1 MQSNEDMQRRR
12 RILLGLQVL
21 RFVIA
26 AVIFGLAIYFEDVL
40 LGAIAIGFLILGVAT
55 TWLRLRS
62 ENSQD

>member
-1 MQSNEDMQRRR
+1 MQPNEDMQRRR